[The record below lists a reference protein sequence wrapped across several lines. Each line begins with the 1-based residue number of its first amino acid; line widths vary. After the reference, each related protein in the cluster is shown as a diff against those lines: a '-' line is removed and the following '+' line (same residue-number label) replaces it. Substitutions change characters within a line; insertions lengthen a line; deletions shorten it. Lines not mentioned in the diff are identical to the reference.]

1 MSHER
6 RSPNAAT
13 GTAGRAFAGYP
24 KQPSPAIAGAL
35 ISAMARLSAACRGS
49 GMTAPRP
56 AVTARRQD
64 LTTAARRQRSA
75 WQGHRDRM
83 PVGEALTVGVAGPG
97 QQIAFALGFGGPGSF
112 GSPPA
117 DNAVFGAVVDGLR
130 PPGQFVDRSR
140 PCMAASGVFNVRRRQ
155 MPKPRAFP
163 ALSLFAAA
171 TAGRNMTRTAYIAVL
186 SGVAMMVLLTVDPA
200 YEVAHHWVD
209 AVLWA
214 CLAYFMFEWVVR
226 LRHAFQAHRG
236 WTYALS
242 GRGLLDAISAAGIP
256 LALIFGANPKSAWLL
271 GIVWMFKVVPGIPG
285 LRQLRRVLV
294 LESGPLLS
302 VLVIF
307 LMVLFLASVAV
318 YYLERDAQPAAFGS
332 VPAALWW
339 AVATLTT
346 TGYGDVVPVTPLG
359 RLVAAFVMICG
370 LGVFGLWAGILATGF
385 AAETRRDN
393 FLKTWES
400 VTKVPFFA
408 ALGPAAIADVT
419 HMLRTMDLPAR
430 AMIIRK
436 GQAGDCMY
444 FIANGEVE
452 VDLPGNKV
460 RLGEGAFFGEM
471 ALLGNNLRSANIT
484 TTQVSKLLV
493 LDLVDFRMLMARHP
507 DLAETID
514 AEAKRRAME
523 NK

>member
-1 MSHER
+1 LHGLTRFFFKRQAPLPMS
-6 RSPNAAT
+6 
-13 GTAGRAFAGYP
+13 
-24 KQPSPAIAGAL
+24 
-35 ISAMARLSAACRGS
+35 
-49 GMTAPRP
+49 
-56 AVTARRQD
+56 
-64 LTTAARRQRSA
+64 
-75 WQGHRDRM
+75 
-83 PVGEALTVGVAGPG
+83 
-97 QQIAFALGFGGPGSF
+97 
-112 GSPPA
+112 
-117 DNAVFGAVVDGLR
+117 
-130 PPGQFVDRSR
+130 
-140 PCMAASGVFNVRRRQ
+140 
-155 MPKPRAFP
+155 KPLVFP
-163 ALSLFAAA
+163 ALAQFAAA
-171 TAGRNMTRTAYIAVL
+171 TTGRNMTRPAYVAVMA
-186 SGVAMMVLLTVDPA
+186 GVTMMLLLTVDPA
-200 YEVAHHWVD
+200 YETAHHWVD

-214 CLAYFMFEWVVR
+214 CLAFFVFEWVVR
-226 LRHAFQAHRG
+226 LRHAFVTQRG
-236 WTYALS
+236 SSYLTS
-242 GRGLLDAISAAGIP
+242 GRGLVDAVAAVGVPI
-256 LALIFGANPKSAWLL
+256 ALIAGASPKTAWLL

-302 VLVIF
+302 VLLIF

-318 YYLERDAQPAAFGS
+318 YYLERDTQPVAFGS
-332 VPAALWW
+332 VPATLWW

-346 TGYGDVVPVTPLG
+346 TGYGDVVPITPFG
-359 RLVAAFVMICG
+359 RLIAAFVMICG
-370 LGVFGLWAGILATGF
+370 LGVFGLWTGILATGF

-400 VTKVPFFA
+400 VSKVPFFA

-430 AMIIRK
+430 TMIIRK

-444 FIANGEVE
+444 FIADGEVE
-452 VDLPGNKV
+452 VDLPGKKV

-484 TTQVSKLLV
+484 TTRLSKLLV

-514 AEAKRRAME
+514 TEAKRRALE